1 MGSKS
6 NGSPEEYGYDSFFP
20 LALRA
25 LMENKNNISP
35 LKRKVTQA
43 ELARYLGI
51 TRQAVSAY
59 TLGTSVPDMLKF
71 KAIADFFKVSYG
83 YLLGTTNII
92 QEEQKNFVEL
102 AGLRPQTQN
111 AILNICQSHNH
122 AFAFM
127 LLVETPEF
135 YEIINA
141 IASYLS
147 INWTKTVSSE
157 ELISIDAEV
166 QKKTGGALRAVPA
179 KMEKN
184 MLIMNA
190 QKYLSDA
197 MQRIDEETDPTGKT
211 DDKRIWS
218 EDK

>member
-1 MGSKS
+1 MDLKR
-6 NGSPEEYGYDSFFP
+6 NGSSEEYGYESSFP
-20 LALRA
+20 CALRA
-25 LMENKNNISP
+25 LMENKDNISP

-43 ELARYLGI
+43 ELARHLGI

-92 QEEQKNFVEL
+92 QDEKKNFVEL
-102 AGLRPQTQN
+102 AGLRPQTQT
-111 AILNICQSHNH
+111 AILNICRSNNDLR
-122 AFAFM
+122 AFM
-127 LLVETPEF
+127 RLVETLEF

-147 INWTKTVSSE
+147 ISWTKAVSSE

-179 KMEKN
+179 KLEKN

-197 MQRIDEETDPTGKT
+197 MQRIDKETDPTGKT